1 IRDTRCF
8 LENGAT
14 AAHLFVNEDLAVGD
28 IVGVLGVLGDPGSH
42 GDIKLRLQEL
52 DSPVEFS
59 PYSKNLTL
67 TRPLDKEG
75 VDGPASVY
83 VNGFVIPVNIRVT
96 DANDNAP
103 QFVNAPYV
111 LNISEVT
118 VVGTRVL
125 QGVRA
130 VDADQPGP
138 YSTVQ
143 YAVLPGPHSEYFV
156 FVNALEGTL
165 VLRKPLDYE
174 VLTNF
179 SIDIR
184 AQDQGNPPRSST
196 TTLYVN
202 VIDADDQN
210 PAFINDQYK
219 VKVPSQTKTRTILKV
234 EPASI
239 KAVDQDLGINALVRY
254 TIQGGILPYLLLNPD
269 NAEIT
274 IIRSLQDNELLSP
287 ATIVVKDQGNPP
299 RSSTTTLYV
308 NVIDADDQNPA
319 FINDQYK
326 VKVPSQTKT
335 RTILKVEPA
344 SIKAVDQ
351 DLGINA
357 LVRYTIQ
364 GGILPYLL
372 LNPDNAEITI
382 IRSLQDN
389 ELLSPATIVVKAT
402 QIDNPDRYALATIVV
417 SREDAYGTGPTAGGR
432 IPTKFTLKDYQ
443 VKIPENTPPGSVILT
458 ITVNRPDSTLKY
470 WLVGATEDLERFSV
484 TTSGEL
490 ILKGVLDYEKRT
502 QHSFLVHVTDG
513 YFNDTSRVNVSVEDV
528 NEWEPRFRHPR
539 YEFHARSLKD
549 GSIVGRLEAAD
560 GDRDDTVR
568 LSLRGP
574 DARSFEI
581 QDNGELI
588 LRSAST
594 INGTMARLVAV
605 VSDSG
610 RPPRSSM
617 VPVIVHI
624 PNGASLPVAA
634 RAAPA
639 WLGSSVLLVAVFG
652 AVLGLLGVVILI
664 LILYI
669 YKHKGSKSGG
679 SVSSVGTGYREKSPV
694 PSALSP
700 TPQVLGASALQD
712 TTSDNSYRKRYT
724 SNESANNV
732 NEPVTDLDAPGY
744 GELNERA
751 YAATIKSMFPSGII
765 RHHDDMTMRSS
776 HRYERH
782 RFLRASSSVASA
794 RQLPIYARHK
804 IAPAPNPPALSAT
817 SNIPNI
823 GGLVQN
829 MNDLSARNNLDA
841 TSNDSSTCSGDPPDS
856 LMTVWP
862 VGSISPRVK
871 KLSWDDDDRTVE
883 SIDVRAET
891 RPGNTKTETERL
903 NLTVYF

>member
-1 IRDTRCF
+1 MHQARSESVDYDIESLWGPAYKRSCLFFPACSNLLPDNVSEPMIRDTRCF

-14 AAHLFVNEDLAVGD
+14 AAHLFVNEDHAVGD
-28 IVGVLGVLGDPGSH
+28 IVGVLGVLGDPGPH

-83 VNGFVIPVNIRVT
+83 VNVICERKRTLDPGFVIPVNIRVT

-174 VLTNF
+174 ALTNF

-210 PAFINDQYK
+210 PSFLNDQYK
-219 VKVPSQTKTRTILKV
+219 VKVPSQIKTRTVLKV

-239 KAVDQDLGINALVRY
+239 KAVDQDVGINAPVRY
-254 TIQGGILPYLLLNPD
+254 TIQGGILPFLLLNPD
-269 NAEIT
+269 TAEIV
-274 IIRSLQDNELLSP
+274 IIRSLQE
-287 ATIVVKDQGNPP
+287 
-299 RSSTTTLYV
+299 
-308 NVIDADDQNPA
+308 
-319 FINDQYK
+319 
-326 VKVPSQTKT
+326 
-335 RTILKVEPA
+335 
-344 SIKAVDQ
+344 
-351 DLGINA
+351 
-357 LVRYTIQ
+357 
-364 GGILPYLL
+364 
-372 LNPDNAEITI
+372 
-382 IRSLQDN
+382 N

-417 SREDAYGTGPTAGGR
+417 SREDALGPTAGGR
-432 IPTKFTLKDYQ
+432 VPTKFTLKDYQ
-443 VKIPENTPPGSVILT
+443 IKIPENTPPGSVILT
-458 ITVNRPDSTLKY
+458 MSVNRADSILRF
-470 WLVGATEDLERFSV
+470 WLVGAVEDLERFSV
-484 TTSGEL
+484 TPSGEL
-490 ILKGVLDYEKRT
+490 ILKGTLDYEKRT
-502 QHSFLVHVTDG
+502 QHSFLVQVTDG

-539 YEFHARSLKD
+539 YEFHARSLKE

-560 GDRDDTVR
+560 GDRDDMIR

-581 QDNGELI
+581 HDNGELI
-588 LRSAST
+588 LRSVNT
-594 INGTMARLVAV
+594 INGSMARLVAV

-669 YKHKGSKSGG
+669 YKHKGTKSGG

-712 TTSDNSYRKRYT
+712 TSENSYRKRST
-724 SNESANNV
+724 TNESGSNV
-732 NEPVTDLDAPGY
+732 NETVTDLDAPGF

-751 YAATIKSMFPSGII
+751 YAATIKS
-765 RHHDDMTMRSS
+765 
-776 HRYERH
+776 
-782 RFLRASSSVASA
+782 VASA
-794 RQLPIYARHK
+794 RQLPLYARHK

-829 MNDLSARNNLDA
+829 MNDLSARSNLDA
-841 TSNDSSTCSGDPPDS
+841 TSHDSSTCSGDPPDS

-862 VGSISPRVK
+862 VGSMSPRVK

-891 RPGNTKTETERL
+891 RPGSTKTETERL

>member
-1 IRDTRCF
+1 MGTSLQKIVPLLSCMLQFIAGQLIRDTRCF

-14 AAHLFVNEDLAVGD
+14 AAHLFVNEDHAVGD
-28 IVGVLGVLGDPGSH
+28 IVGVLGVLGDPGPH

-83 VNGFVIPVNIRVT
+83 VNVICERKRTLDPGFVIPVNIRVT

-174 VLTNF
+174 ALTNF

-210 PAFINDQYK
+210 PSFLNDQYK
-219 VKVPSQTKTRTILKV
+219 VKLPSQIKTRTVLKV

-239 KAVDQDLGINALVRY
+239 KAVDQDVGINAPVRY
-254 TIQGGILPYLLLNPD
+254 TIQGGILPFLLLNPD
-269 NAEIT
+269 TAEIV
-274 IIRSLQDNELLSP
+274 IIRSLQE
-287 ATIVVKDQGNPP
+287 
-299 RSSTTTLYV
+299 
-308 NVIDADDQNPA
+308 
-319 FINDQYK
+319 
-326 VKVPSQTKT
+326 
-335 RTILKVEPA
+335 
-344 SIKAVDQ
+344 
-351 DLGINA
+351 
-357 LVRYTIQ
+357 
-364 GGILPYLL
+364 
-372 LNPDNAEITI
+372 
-382 IRSLQDN
+382 N

-432 IPTKFTLKDYQ
+432 VPTKFTLKDYQ
-443 VKIPENTPPGSVILT
+443 IKIPENTPPGSVILT
-458 ITVNRPDSTLKY
+458 MSVNRADSLLRF
-470 WLVGATEDLERFSV
+470 WLVGAVEDLERFSV
-484 TTSGEL
+484 TPSGEL
-490 ILKGVLDYEKRT
+490 ILKGTLDYEKRT
-502 QHSFLVHVTDG
+502 QHSFLVQVTDG
-513 YFNDTSRVNVSVEDV
+513 YFNDTSRVNVSIEDV

-539 YEFHARSLKD
+539 YEFHARSLKE

-560 GDRDDTVR
+560 GDRDDMIR

-581 QDNGELI
+581 HDNGELI
-588 LRSAST
+588 LRSMNT
-594 INGTMARLVAV
+594 INGSMARLVAV

-712 TTSDNSYRKRYT
+712 TSENSYRKRST
-724 SNESANNV
+724 TNESGSNV
-732 NEPVTDLDAPGY
+732 NETVTDLDAPGF

-751 YAATIKSMFPSGII
+751 YAATIKSMFPSRVI
-765 RHHDDMTMRSS
+765 HDGTMRSS
-776 HRYERH
+776 HRFER
-782 RFLRASSSVASA
+782 RFVRASSSVASA
-794 RQLPIYARHK
+794 RQLPLYARHK

-829 MNDLSARNNLDA
+829 MNDLSARSNLDA
-841 TSNDSSTCSGDPPDS
+841 TSHDSSTCSGDPPDS

-862 VGSISPRVK
+862 VGSMSPRVK

-891 RPGNTKTETERL
+891 RPGSTKTETERL